1 MTGAIFTDTR
11 PAIIIKS
18 DWRGEPRNTSA
29 PNRAMSYRE
38 EAIDIISIAQHARP
52 NDIGQI
58 ELRRAQFTTLSSDAN
73 RIPSSFRKFASCPGC
88 SSVTPFASSTDMASG
103 VLLETFCTPATRKAI
118 GACGPADRETSQR
131 GRLVRARGGFSAF
144 IFNREQFDV
153 KHQRG
158 IRTDV
163 RTSTLRAVREIRR
176 DKELPLRPDGH

>member
-38 EAIDIISIAQHARP
+38 DAIDIISIAQHARP

-73 RIPSSFRKFASCPGC
+73 KIPSSFRKFASCPGC

-103 VLLETFCTPATRKAI
+103 VLLETFCTPAARKAI
-118 GACGPADRETSQR
+118 GVCGRANRETSASE
-131 GRLVRARGGFSAF
+131 RLVRAAGRLRVLALDGD
-144 IFNREQFDV
+144 QFDV
-153 KHQRG
+153 ENQRRVG
-158 IRTDV
+158 TDV
-163 RTSTLRAVREIRR
+163 RARALRAVRQVRR
-176 DKELPLRPDGH
+176 NEELPL